1 MSETYTG
8 NKGMRTLF
16 ASLIANEDGV
26 TAIEYGV
33 LAALVA
39 IAATAGFTSL
49 GSAINKKF
57 KDIGDALAGTSI
69 SISK

>member
-39 IAATAGFTSL
+39 FAATAGFTSL
-49 GSAINKKF
+49 GSAINQKF
-57 KDIGDALAGTSI
+57 ADIATKLTGTAIVSP
-69 SISK
+69 